1 MSSVCVCLCGGGR
14 RYLADARDYL
24 AKTRR
29 CSRAPKKQFNLDRV
43 IHSFVR
49 SFIHSFSSSF
59 RWTGNHASSSMELV
73 ITTEVVVVALLFR
86 IASKQHIKSLTIG
99 SQADQKL
106 LTDKE
111 GTKKTSN
118 HRLVIIGSYGFVVMS
133 CQWHIICQVLIVA
146 LIFMLA
152 RPSSRWNWI
161 HTKPIKTLT
170 LSPRVYSW
178 SWVLGDFILR
188 GWWDSTPNEPS

>member
-1 MSSVCVCLCGGGR
+1 
-14 RYLADARDYL
+14 
-24 AKTRR
+24 
-29 CSRAPKKQFNLDRV
+29 
-43 IHSFVR
+43 
-49 SFIHSFSSSF
+49 
-59 RWTGNHASSSMELV
+59 MELV
-73 ITTEVVVVALLFR
+73 ITAEVVVVALLFC

-133 CQWHIICQVLIVA
+133 CHIICQVLIVA

-152 RPSSRWNWI
+152 RPSSR
-161 HTKPIKTLT
+161 
-170 LSPRVYSW
+170 
-178 SWVLGDFILR
+178 
-188 GWWDSTPNEPS
+188 